1 MGPGTEQD
9 NAGRTPN
16 YRLRRILVAV
26 ALLLV
31 VPAFVYTP
39 TREFVKTTVL
49 LGMPALVVWS
59 YRRRFI
65 RFSWTW
71 WVSSLI
77 LLALAVGYGFMI
89 TGLPEKLAIKSIER
103 EAGIYLTQGQY
114 DRAIEKYREM
124 ERYDRQDRMER
135 KIKEAEKQKGYDA
148 RYRQAQRM
156 ANQGNYEE
164 ARRLLST
171 IPMEAIVYP
180 QARELLREL
189 EKE

>member
-1 MGPGTEQD
+1 M
-9 NAGRTPN
+9 
-16 YRLRRILVAV
+16 
-26 ALLLV
+26 ALCH
-31 VPAFVYTP
+31 AP

-59 YRRRFI
+59 YQRRFI

-71 WVSSLI
+71 WISSLI
-77 LLALAVGYGFMI
+77 LLALAVGYGFMLL
-89 TGLPEKLAIKSIER
+89 GMPEKLAVKSIER

-114 DRAIEKYREM
+114 DRAIDKYREM
-124 ERYDRQDRMER
+124 ERYDRKDRMER

-148 RYRQAQRM
+148 SYRQALKM
-156 ANQGNYEE
+156 ANEGNYVE
-164 ARRLLST
+164 ARRLLNT

-189 EKE
+189 EKD

>member
-1 MGPGTEQD
+1 MGSKTGQD
-9 NAGRTPN
+9 KVDRTPN
-16 YRLRRILVAV
+16 YHLRR
-26 ALLLV
+26 LLV
-31 VPAFVYTP
+31 VIALVGVVALFVYAP

-59 YRRRFI
+59 YQRRFI

-71 WVSSLI
+71 WISSLI
-77 LLALAVGYGFMI
+77 LLALAVGYGFMLL
-89 TGLPEKLAIKSIER
+89 GMPEKLAVKSIER

-114 DRAIEKYREM
+114 DRAIDKYREM
-124 ERYDRQDRMER
+124 ERYDRKDRMER

-148 RYRQAQRM
+148 SYRQALKM
-156 ANQGNYEE
+156 ANEGNYVE
-164 ARRLLST
+164 ARRLLNT

-189 EKE
+189 EKD